1 MVSGLVIAA
10 YMLYGLSLML
20 YGLSFCGWWI
30 SERCQHV
37 VWTEFMWLV
46 D

>member
-1 MVSGLVIAA
+1 MVCGLVIDAD
-10 YMLYGLSLML
+10 MLYGLS
-20 YGLSFCGWWI
+20 SCGVWV
-30 SERCQHV
+30 SDRCRHV